1 MQYITLYSI
10 KVPSV
15 RRRLWRKAQTSWCN
29 DIISWSERVKVYI
42 IKIHSDVSL
51 GLKFERLSLWSQQ
64 EWRLQIHFKVLIVIS
79 RCVCVCVCVS
89 LVFSLYLL
97 LSLSLFL
104 SLSASSGLHLILS
117 SLFFLSVSLL
127 CLLFLLFLLFLAAAT
142 FWPLS

>member
-15 RRRLWRKAQTSWCN
+15 RRRLGRKAQTSWCN

-64 EWRLQIHFKVLIVIS
+64 EWRLQIHFKVLIVIL
-79 RCVCVCVCVS
+79 RCVCVCVCVCVS

-127 CLLFLLFLLFLAAAT
+127 CLLFLLFLAAAT